1 MKQFVINYAIKRA
14 NMSKEEIKEIQVTE
28 IFQDKY
34 VVPIYQR
41 KYSWTDKEIEQLL
54 EDIINREENDK
65 YFLGT
70 LTVDKK
76 EDGSYEVIDGQQR
89 LTTLCL
95 IMIYLNKHIDG
106 LDKNI
111 DNMPSFEARQIYDN
125 AINSLKNIKEN
136 EEITGYEDNVKEI
149 YDGYRCIEN
158 YFKNNDSNSDKF
170 LKKLDNTFLVRVQ
183 VPKNTD
189 LNHYFEIMNTRG
201 EQLEL
206 HHIAKAKFLDV
217 IKDIEDKK
225 TASIIWDAC
234 SQMNTHIQMNF
245 IKNIRE
251 KLFTEYLSCSNGNFP
266 TKDSIEDVWN
276 KLQGIFKEAADNE
289 DRKKLENIIQEI
301 KDGNSDKQTDE
312 NKDKNTNN
320 EKPERFESVIKFP
333 YFLLYVNAV
342 INKEEKGK
350 DEKDKYEF
358 DDKNLLNIL
367 KNNWEDEN
375 KETNAKYFIYAMLY
389 CRILFDKYI
398 IKKQNDDN
406 NQINDKFILEYV
418 KNDKGEMGNTYG
430 KTDNNNNYEDDEDSK
445 ETYNDKDY
453 TRQQLIALQSLLRI
467 TYTSP
472 RNMKWITILLKHL
485 FDGKDAGLASVTSVL
500 ENYCI
505 GRIKE
510 HYDIKESAKIEDFD
524 KKRYNDIERIVFTY
538 LDYILYRD
546 GYKEIIKP
554 KFNNWKVQ
562 FRNSVEHFFPQ
573 NPENKERWED
583 EYLDCFGNLALV
595 TVSGN
600 SKFSNLSPK
609 AKIAQ
614 YKGKDMIEQNP
625 KLKIMASY
633 TENDGEWTPEKAKE
647 HQKEMFE
654 TLAKEIN
661 GKNK

>member
-76 EDGSYEVIDGQQR
+76 EDGRYEVIDGQQR

-95 IMIYLNKHIDG
+95 IMIYLNKHIDD

-125 AINSLKNIKEN
+125 ALNILKKMKKN
-136 EEITGYEDNVKEI
+136 EEVTEYEDNVKEI

-158 YFKNNDSNSDKF
+158 YFKNNNDNLNDNFS
-170 LKKLDNTFLVRVQ
+170 KKLDNTFLVRVQ
-183 VPKNTD
+183 VPKDTD

-206 HHIAKAKFLDV
+206 HHIAKAKFLNA
-217 IKDIEDKK
+217 IKDNNDKK

-234 SQMNTHIQMNF
+234 SQMNRYVQMTF
-245 IKNIRE
+245 KSEIRK
-251 KLFTEYLSCSNGNFP
+251 KLFKENLSDFRADVSNWD
-266 TKDSIEDVWN
+266 TLKSIFN
-276 KLQGIFKEAADNE
+276 NTTDNE

-301 KDGNSDKQTDE
+301 KDGKFDKNVDE
-312 NKDKNTNN
+312 NDNNKDEN
-320 EKPERFESVIKFP
+320 PERFESIITFP
-333 YFLLYVNAV
+333 YFLLHVNALLQDSS
-342 INKEEKGK
+342 NE
-350 DEKDKYEF
+350 DNLY
-358 DDKNLLNIL
+358 DDKKLLENLE
-367 KNNWEDEN
+367 KYCEN
-375 KETNAKYFIYAMLY
+375 EESAKKFISDMFKS
-389 CRILFDKYI
+389 RFLFDKYI
-398 IKKQNDDN
+398 VKRDYQDNDN
-406 NQINDKFILEYV
+406 NLELSLLTYTH
-418 KNDKGEMGNTYG
+418 NNGNTYLVNTYG
-430 KTDNNNNYEDDEDSK
+430 GESSK
-445 ETYNDKDY
+445 SIQEPLKS
-453 TRQQLIALQSLLRI
+453 LQSLLRI

-538 LDYILYRD
+538 LDYVLYRD

-573 NPENKERWED
+573 NPENNDGWRSDED
-583 EYLDCFGNLALV
+583 LHCFGNLALV

-600 SKFSNLSPK
+600 SKFSNLYPE
-609 AKIAQ
+609 AKVEQ
-614 YKGKDMIEQNP
+614 YKNKDMIEQNP

-633 TENDGEWTPEKAKE
+633 TENNGEWTPEKAKE

-654 TLAKEIN
+654 ILVKEIN
-661 GKNK
+661 SKK

>member
-1 MKQFVINYAIKRA
+1 
-14 NMSKEEIKEIQVTE
+14 MSKEEIKEIQVTE

-206 HHIAKAKFLDV
+206 HHIAKAKFLNA
-217 IKDIEDKK
+217 IKDNNDKK

-234 SQMNTHIQMNF
+234 SQMNRYVQMTF
-245 IKNIRE
+245 KSEIRK
-251 KLFTEYLSCSNGNFP
+251 KLFKENLSDFRADVSNWD
-266 TKDSIEDVWN
+266 TLKSIFN
-276 KLQGIFKEAADNE
+276 NTTDNE

-301 KDGNSDKQTDE
+301 KDGKFDKNVDE
-312 NKDKNTNN
+312 NDNNKDEN
-320 EKPERFESVIKFP
+320 PERFESIITFP
-333 YFLLYVNAV
+333 YFLLHVNALLQDSS
-342 INKEEKGK
+342 NE
-350 DEKDKYEF
+350 DNLY
-358 DDKNLLNIL
+358 DDKKLLENLE
-367 KNNWEDEN
+367 KYCEN
-375 KETNAKYFIYAMLY
+375 EESAKKFISDMFKS
-389 CRILFDKYI
+389 RFLFDKYI
-398 IKKQNDDN
+398 VKRDYQDNDN
-406 NQINDKFILEYV
+406 NLELSLLTYTY
-418 KNDKGEMGNTYG
+418 NNGNTYLVNTYG
-430 KTDNNNNYEDDEDSK
+430 GESSK
-445 ETYNDKDY
+445 SIQEPLKS
-453 TRQQLIALQSLLRI
+453 LQSLLRI

-538 LDYILYRD
+538 LDYVLYRD

-573 NPENKERWED
+573 NPENNDGWSDED
-583 EYLDCFGNLALV
+583 LHCFGNLALV

-633 TENDGEWTPEKAKE
+633 TENDGEWTPEKAKK

-654 TLAKEIN
+654 ILANEIN
-661 GKNK
+661 SKK

>member
-1 MKQFVINYAIKRA
+1 
-14 NMSKEEIKEIQVTE
+14 MSEEIKEIQITE

-34 VVPIYQR
+34 IVPIYQR

-54 EDIINREENDK
+54 EDIINKEEKDK

-76 EDGSYEVIDGQQR
+76 EDGRYEVIDGQQR

-95 IMIYLNKHIDG
+95 IMIYLKKD
-106 LDKNI
+106 I

-125 AINSLKNIKEN
+125 ALNILKNMKKN

-149 YDGYRCIEN
+149 YEGYRCIEN

-206 HHIAKAKFLDV
+206 HHIAKAKFLDA
-217 IKDIEDKK
+217 IKDNNDKK

-289 DRKKLENIIQEI
+289 DRKKLEEII
-301 KDGNSDKQTDE
+301 DGNFDKKAYESDN
-312 NKDKNTNN
+312 NKD

-342 INKEEKGK
+342 INK

-430 KTDNNNNYEDDEDSK
+430 KTDNDNNYEDDEDSK

-500 ENYCI
+500 ENYCVEK
-505 GRIKE
+505 IKE
-510 HYDIKESAKIEDFD
+510 HYNINEIAKIEDFNE
-524 KKRYNDIERIVFTY
+524 KRYNDIERIVFTY
-538 LDYILYRD
+538 LDYLLYRD
-546 GYKEIIKP
+546 GYIEP

-562 FRNSVEHFFPQ
+562 FRNSIEHFFPQ
-573 NPENKERWED
+573 NPENNDGWSDED
-583 EYLDCFGNLALV
+583 LHCFGNLALV

-600 SKFSNLSPK
+600 SKFSNLYPEEK
-609 AKIAQ
+609 VEQ
-614 YKGKDMIEQNP
+614 YKNKDMIEQNP

-654 TLAKEIN
+654 ILVKEIN
-661 GKNK
+661 SKK

>member
-1 MKQFVINYAIKRA
+1 MKGRK
-14 NMSKEEIKEIQVTE
+14 MSEEIKEIQITE

-34 VVPIYQR
+34 IVPIYQR

-54 EDIINREENDK
+54 EDIINKEEKDK

-76 EDGSYEVIDGQQR
+76 EDGRYEVIDGQQR

-95 IMIYLNKHIDG
+95 IMIYLKKD
-106 LDKNI
+106 I

-125 AINSLKNIKEN
+125 ALNILKNMKKN

-149 YDGYRCIEN
+149 YEGYRCIEN

-206 HHIAKAKFLDV
+206 HHIAKAKFLDA
-217 IKDIEDKK
+217 IKDNNDKK

-289 DRKKLENIIQEI
+289 DRKKLEEII
-301 KDGNSDKQTDE
+301 DGNFDKKAYESDN
-312 NKDKNTNN
+312 NKD

-342 INKEEKGK
+342 INK

-430 KTDNNNNYEDDEDSK
+430 KTDNDNNYEDDEDSK

-500 ENYCI
+500 ENYCVEK
-505 GRIKE
+505 IKE
-510 HYDIKESAKIEDFD
+510 HYNINEIAKIEDFNE
-524 KKRYNDIERIVFTY
+524 KRYNDIERIVFTY
-538 LDYILYRD
+538 LDYLLYRD
-546 GYKEIIKP
+546 GYIEP

-562 FRNSVEHFFPQ
+562 FRNSIEHFFPQ
-573 NPENKERWED
+573 NPENNDGWSDED
-583 EYLDCFGNLALV
+583 LHCFGNLALV

-600 SKFSNLSPK
+600 SKFSNLYPE
-609 AKIAQ
+609 AKVEQ
-614 YKGKDMIEQNP
+614 YKNKDMIEQNP

-654 TLAKEIN
+654 ILVKEIN
-661 GKNK
+661 SKK

>member
-1 MKQFVINYAIKRA
+1 
-14 NMSKEEIKEIQVTE
+14 MSKEEIKEIQVTE
-28 IFQDKY
+28 IFNDIY
-34 VVPIYQR
+34 IVPIYQR

-76 EDGSYEVIDGQQR
+76 EDGRYEVIDGQQR

-125 AINSLKNIKEN
+125 ALNILKKMKKN
-136 EEITGYEDNVKEI
+136 EEVTEYEDNVKEI

-158 YFKNNDSNSDKF
+158 YFKNNNDNLNDNFS
-170 LKKLDNTFLVRVQ
+170 KKLDNTFLVRVQ
-183 VPKNTD
+183 VPKDTD

-206 HHIAKAKFLDV
+206 HHIAKAKFLNA
-217 IKDIEDKK
+217 IKDNNDKK

-234 SQMNTHIQMNF
+234 SQMNRYVQMTF
-245 IKNIRE
+245 KSEIRK
-251 KLFTEYLSCSNGNFP
+251 KLFKENLSDFRADVSNWD
-266 TKDSIEDVWN
+266 TLKSIFN
-276 KLQGIFKEAADNE
+276 NTTDNE

-301 KDGNSDKQTDE
+301 KDGKFDKNVDE
-312 NKDKNTNN
+312 NDNNKDEN
-320 EKPERFESVIKFP
+320 PERFESIITFP
-333 YFLLYVNAV
+333 YFLLHVNALLQDSS
-342 INKEEKGK
+342 NE
-350 DEKDKYEF
+350 DNLY
-358 DDKNLLNIL
+358 DDKKLLENLE
-367 KNNWEDEN
+367 KYCEN
-375 KETNAKYFIYAMLY
+375 EESAKKFISDMFKS
-389 CRILFDKYI
+389 RFLFDKYI
-398 IKKQNDDN
+398 VKRDYQDNDN
-406 NQINDKFILEYV
+406 NLELSLLTYTH
-418 KNDKGEMGNTYG
+418 NNGNTYLVNTYG
-430 KTDNNNNYEDDEDSK
+430 GESSK
-445 ETYNDKDY
+445 SIQEPLKS
-453 TRQQLIALQSLLRI
+453 LQSLLRI

-538 LDYILYRD
+538 LDYVLYRD
-546 GYKEIIKP
+546 GYKEIIEP

-573 NPENKERWED
+573 NPENNDGWRSDED
-583 EYLDCFGNLALV
+583 LHCFGNLALV

-600 SKFSNLSPK
+600 SKFSNLYPE
-609 AKIAQ
+609 AKVEQ
-614 YKGKDMIEQNP
+614 YKNKDMIEQNP

-633 TENDGEWTPEKAKE
+633 TENNGEWTPEKAKE

-654 TLAKEIN
+654 ILVKEIN
-661 GKNK
+661 SKK

>member
-1 MKQFVINYAIKRA
+1 MN
-14 NMSKEEIKEIQVTE
+14 KEEIKEIKITE

-34 VVPIYQR
+34 TVPIYQR

-54 EDIINREENDK
+54 EDIINKEEKDK

-95 IMIYLNKHIDG
+95 IMIYLKKDIN
-106 LDKNI
+106 
-111 DNMPSFEARQIYDN
+111 NMLSFEARQIYDN
-125 AINSLKNIKEN
+125 ALNILKNMKKN

-149 YDGYRCIEN
+149 YEGYRCIEN

-183 VPKNTD
+183 VPEDTD

-206 HHIAKAKFLDV
+206 HHIAKAKFLDA
-217 IKDIEDKK
+217 IKDNNDKK
-225 TASIIWDAC
+225 IASIIWDAC

-251 KLFTEYLSCSNGNFP
+251 KLFTEYLSGSNGNFP

-276 KLQGIFKEAADNE
+276 KLQGIFKETVDNE
-289 DRKKLENIIQEI
+289 YIKKLEDIIQEI
-301 KDGNSDKQTDE
+301 KNDSYEKQTDE
-312 NKDKNTNN
+312 NKDKNTND

-342 INKEEKGK
+342 INKDENSK

-358 DDKNLLNIL
+358 DDKNLLNLL
-367 KNNWEDEN
+367 KKNWEDEN
-375 KETNAKYFIYAMLY
+375 KKPNATNAKYFIYVMLY

-406 NQINDKFILEYV
+406 NQINDKFILKYV
-418 KNDKGEMGNTYG
+418 KNDEGEMRNTYG
-430 KTDNNNNYEDDEDSK
+430 KTDNNYDYEDDEDSEEK
-445 ETYNDKDY
+445 HNNKVY

-472 RNMKWITILLKHL
+472 RNMKWITELLKHL

-538 LDYILYRD
+538 LDYLLYRD
-546 GYKEIIKP
+546 GYKIIEP

-562 FRNSVEHFFPQ
+562 FRNSIEHFFPQ
-573 NPENKERWED
+573 NPENNDGWSNED
-583 EYLDCFGNLALV
+583 LHCFGNLALV

-600 SKFSNLSPK
+600 SKFSNLYPE
-609 AKIAQ
+609 AKLKQ
-614 YKGKDMIEQNP
+614 YKNKDMIEQNP
-625 KLKIMASY
+625 KLKIMSQTAEKNGW
-633 TENDGEWTPEKAKE
+633 TEEKAKE
-647 HQKEMFE
+647 HQKEMFAI
-654 TLAKEIN
+654 LAKEIN
-661 GKNK
+661 SKNSNV

>member
-1 MKQFVINYAIKRA
+1 
-14 NMSKEEIKEIQVTE
+14 MSEEIKEIQITE

-34 VVPIYQR
+34 IVPIYQR

-54 EDIINREENDK
+54 EDIINKEEKDK

-76 EDGSYEVIDGQQR
+76 EDGRYEVIDGQQR

-95 IMIYLNKHIDG
+95 IMIYLKKD
-106 LDKNI
+106 I

-125 AINSLKNIKEN
+125 ALNILKNMKKN

-149 YDGYRCIEN
+149 YEGYRCIEN

-206 HHIAKAKFLDV
+206 HHIAKAKFLDA
-217 IKDIEDKK
+217 IKDNNDKK

-289 DRKKLENIIQEI
+289 DRKKLEEII
-301 KDGNSDKQTDE
+301 DGNFDKKAYESDN
-312 NKDKNTNN
+312 NKD

-342 INKEEKGK
+342 INK

-430 KTDNNNNYEDDEDSK
+430 KTDNDNNYEDDEDSK

-500 ENYCI
+500 ENYCVEK
-505 GRIKE
+505 IKE
-510 HYDIKESAKIEDFD
+510 HYNINEIAKIEDFNE
-524 KKRYNDIERIVFTY
+524 KRYNDIERIVFTY
-538 LDYILYRD
+538 LDYLLYRD
-546 GYKEIIKP
+546 GYIEP

-562 FRNSVEHFFPQ
+562 FRNSIEHFFPQ
-573 NPENKERWED
+573 NPENNDGWSDED
-583 EYLDCFGNLALV
+583 LHCFGNLALV

-600 SKFSNLSPK
+600 SKFSNLYPE
-609 AKIAQ
+609 AKVEQ
-614 YKGKDMIEQNP
+614 YKNKDMIEQNP

-654 TLAKEIN
+654 ILVKEIN
-661 GKNK
+661 SKK

>member
-1 MKQFVINYAIKRA
+1 
-14 NMSKEEIKEIQVTE
+14 MSEEIKEIQITE

-34 VVPIYQR
+34 IVPIYQR

-54 EDIINREENDK
+54 EDIINKEEKDK

-76 EDGSYEVIDGQQR
+76 EDGRYEVIDGQQR

-95 IMIYLNKHIDG
+95 IMIYLKKD
-106 LDKNI
+106 I

-125 AINSLKNIKEN
+125 ALNILKNMKKN

-149 YDGYRCIEN
+149 YEGYRCIEN

-206 HHIAKAKFLDV
+206 HHIAKAKFLDA
-217 IKDIEDKK
+217 IKDNNDKK

-289 DRKKLENIIQEI
+289 DRKKLEEII
-301 KDGNSDKQTDE
+301 DGNFDKKAYESDN
-312 NKDKNTNN
+312 NKD

-342 INKEEKGK
+342 INK

-430 KTDNNNNYEDDEDSK
+430 KTDNDNNYEDDEDSK
-445 ETYNDKDY
+445 ETFLSCKIKKKKYLFLKNK
-453 TRQQLIALQSLLRI
+453 
-467 TYTSP
+467 
-472 RNMKWITILLKHL
+472 TIL
-485 FDGKDAGLASVTSVL
+485 F
-500 ENYCI
+500 
-505 GRIKE
+505 
-510 HYDIKESAKIEDFD
+510 
-524 KKRYNDIERIVFTY
+524 
-538 LDYILYRD
+538 
-546 GYKEIIKP
+546 
-554 KFNNWKVQ
+554 
-562 FRNSVEHFFPQ
+562 
-573 NPENKERWED
+573 
-583 EYLDCFGNLALV
+583 
-595 TVSGN
+595 
-600 SKFSNLSPK
+600 
-609 AKIAQ
+609 
-614 YKGKDMIEQNP
+614 
-625 KLKIMASY
+625 
-633 TENDGEWTPEKAKE
+633 
-647 HQKEMFE
+647 
-654 TLAKEIN
+654 
-661 GKNK
+661 

>member
-206 HHIAKAKFLDV
+206 HHIAKAKFLNA
-217 IKDIEDKK
+217 IKDNNDKK

-234 SQMNTHIQMNF
+234 SQMNRYVQMTF
-245 IKNIRE
+245 KSEIRK
-251 KLFTEYLSCSNGNFP
+251 KLFKENLSDFRADVSNWD
-266 TKDSIEDVWN
+266 TLKSIFN
-276 KLQGIFKEAADNE
+276 NTTDNE

-301 KDGNSDKQTDE
+301 KDGKFDKNVDE
-312 NKDKNTNN
+312 NDNNKDEN
-320 EKPERFESVIKFP
+320 PERFESIITFP
-333 YFLLYVNAV
+333 YFLLHVNALLQDSS
-342 INKEEKGK
+342 NE
-350 DEKDKYEF
+350 DNLY
-358 DDKNLLNIL
+358 DDKKLLENLE
-367 KNNWEDEN
+367 KYCEN
-375 KETNAKYFIYAMLY
+375 EESAKKFISDMFKS
-389 CRILFDKYI
+389 RFLFDKYI
-398 IKKQNDDN
+398 VKRDYQDNDN
-406 NQINDKFILEYV
+406 NLELSLLTYTY
-418 KNDKGEMGNTYG
+418 NNGNTYLVNTYG
-430 KTDNNNNYEDDEDSK
+430 GESSK
-445 ETYNDKDY
+445 SIQEPLKS
-453 TRQQLIALQSLLRI
+453 LQSLLRI

-538 LDYILYRD
+538 LDYVLYRD

-573 NPENKERWED
+573 NPENNDGWSDED
-583 EYLDCFGNLALV
+583 LHCFGNLALV

-633 TENDGEWTPEKAKE
+633 TENDGEWTPEKAKK

-654 TLAKEIN
+654 ILANEIN
-661 GKNK
+661 SKK

>member
-1 MKQFVINYAIKRA
+1 MN
-14 NMSKEEIKEIQVTE
+14 KEEIKEIQVTE

-54 EDIINREENDK
+54 EDIINKEEKDK

-76 EDGSYEVIDGQQR
+76 EDGRYEVIDGQQR

-95 IMIYLNKHIDG
+95 IMIYLNKHIDD

-149 YDGYRCIEN
+149 YNGYRCIEN
-158 YFKNNDSNSDKF
+158 YFKNNENNKNDF
-170 LKKLDNTFLVRVQ
+170 LKNIENTFIVRVQ

-206 HHIAKAKFLDV
+206 HHIAKAKFLDA
-217 IKDIEDKK
+217 IKDNNDKK

-234 SQMNTHIQMNF
+234 SQMNRYVQMTF
-245 IKNIRE
+245 KSEIRKE
-251 KLFTEYLSCSNGNFP
+251 LFKADLSDF
-266 TKDSIEDVWN
+266 KEDVSNWDTL
-276 KLQGIFKEAADNE
+276 KSIFNNTADNE

-320 EKPERFESVIKFP
+320 EKPERFESIITFP
-333 YFLLYVNAV
+333 YFLLHVNALLQDSS
-342 INKEEKGK
+342 NE
-350 DEKDKYEF
+350 DNLY
-358 DDKNLLNIL
+358 DDKKLLENLKKHYENEESAKKFISDML
-367 KNNWEDEN
+367 K
-375 KETNAKYFIYAMLY
+375 
-389 CRILFDKYI
+389 CRFLFDKYI
-398 IKKQNDDN
+398 VKRDYQDDDN
-406 NQINDKFILEYV
+406 NLELSLLTYTHNNDNTYLV
-418 KNDKGEMGNTYG
+418 NTYG
-430 KTDNNNNYEDDEDSK
+430 GESGKSIQDPVK
-445 ETYNDKDY
+445 
-453 TRQQLIALQSLLRI
+453 ALQSLLRI

-485 FDGKDAGLASVTSVL
+485 FDGKDAGLARVTGVL

-510 HYDIKESAKIEDFD
+510 HYDIKENAKIEDLD

-538 LDYILYRD
+538 LDYLLYRD
-546 GYKEIIKP
+546 GYKEKIIEP

-562 FRNSVEHFFPQ
+562 FRNSIEHFFPQ
-573 NPENKERWED
+573 NPENNDGWSD
-583 EYLDCFGNLALV
+583 DDLHCFGNLALV

-600 SKFSNLSPK
+600 SKFSNLAPK

-633 TENDGEWTPEKAKE
+633 TENNGEWTPEKAKE

-654 TLAKEIN
+654 ILAKEIN
-661 GKNK
+661 SKK

>member
-1 MKQFVINYAIKRA
+1 
-14 NMSKEEIKEIQVTE
+14 MSKEEIKEIQVTE

-76 EDGSYEVIDGQQR
+76 EDGRYEVIDGQQR

-95 IMIYLNKHIDG
+95 IMIYLNKHIDD

-125 AINSLKNIKEN
+125 ALNILKKMKKN
-136 EEITGYEDNVKEI
+136 EEVTEYEDNVKEI

-158 YFKNNDSNSDKF
+158 YFKNNNDNLNDNFS
-170 LKKLDNTFLVRVQ
+170 KKLDNTFLVRVQ
-183 VPKNTD
+183 VPKDTD

-206 HHIAKAKFLDV
+206 HHIAKAKFLNA
-217 IKDIEDKK
+217 IKDNNDKK

-234 SQMNTHIQMNF
+234 SQMNRYVQMTF
-245 IKNIRE
+245 KSEIRK
-251 KLFTEYLSCSNGNFP
+251 KLFKENLSDFRADVSNWD
-266 TKDSIEDVWN
+266 TLKSIFN
-276 KLQGIFKEAADNE
+276 NTTDNE

-301 KDGNSDKQTDE
+301 KDGKFDKNVDE
-312 NKDKNTNN
+312 NDNNKDEN
-320 EKPERFESVIKFP
+320 PERFESIITFP
-333 YFLLYVNAV
+333 YFLLHVNALLQDSS
-342 INKEEKGK
+342 NE
-350 DEKDKYEF
+350 DNLY
-358 DDKNLLNIL
+358 DDKKLLENLE
-367 KNNWEDEN
+367 KYCEN
-375 KETNAKYFIYAMLY
+375 EESAKKFISDMFKS
-389 CRILFDKYI
+389 RFLFDKYI
-398 IKKQNDDN
+398 VKRDYQDNDN
-406 NQINDKFILEYV
+406 NLELSLLTYTH
-418 KNDKGEMGNTYG
+418 NNGNTYLVNTYG
-430 KTDNNNNYEDDEDSK
+430 GESSK
-445 ETYNDKDY
+445 SIQEPLKS
-453 TRQQLIALQSLLRI
+453 LQSLLRI

-538 LDYILYRD
+538 LDYVLYRD

-573 NPENKERWED
+573 NPENNDGWRSDED
-583 EYLDCFGNLALV
+583 LHCFGNLALV

-600 SKFSNLSPK
+600 SKFSNLYPE
-609 AKIAQ
+609 AKVEQ
-614 YKGKDMIEQNP
+614 YKNKDMIEQNP

-633 TENDGEWTPEKAKE
+633 TENNGEWTPEKAKE

-654 TLAKEIN
+654 ILVKEIN
-661 GKNK
+661 SKK

>member
-1 MKQFVINYAIKRA
+1 
-14 NMSKEEIKEIQVTE
+14 MSEEIKEIQITE

-34 VVPIYQR
+34 IVPIYQR

-54 EDIINREENDK
+54 EDIINKEEKDK

-76 EDGSYEVIDGQQR
+76 EDGRYEVIDGQQR

-95 IMIYLNKHIDG
+95 IMIYLKKD
-106 LDKNI
+106 I

-125 AINSLKNIKEN
+125 ALNILKNMKKN

-149 YDGYRCIEN
+149 YEGYRCIEN

-206 HHIAKAKFLDV
+206 HHIAKAKFLDA
-217 IKDIEDKK
+217 IKDNNDKK

-289 DRKKLENIIQEI
+289 DRKKLEEII
-301 KDGNSDKQTDE
+301 DGNFDKKAYESDN
-312 NKDKNTNN
+312 NKD

-342 INKEEKGK
+342 INK

-430 KTDNNNNYEDDEDSK
+430 KTDNDNNYEDDEDSK

-472 RNMKWITILLKHL
+472 RNMKLINILLKHL

-500 ENYCI
+500 ENYCVEK
-505 GRIKE
+505 IKE
-510 HYDIKESAKIEDFD
+510 HYNINEIAKIEDFNE
-524 KKRYNDIERIVFTY
+524 KRYNDIERIVFTY
-538 LDYILYRD
+538 LDYLLYRD
-546 GYKEIIKP
+546 GYIEP

-562 FRNSVEHFFPQ
+562 FRNSIEHFFPQ
-573 NPENKERWED
+573 NPENNDGWSDED
-583 EYLDCFGNLALV
+583 LHCFGNLALV

-600 SKFSNLSPK
+600 SKFSNLYPE
-609 AKIAQ
+609 AKVEQ
-614 YKGKDMIEQNP
+614 YKNKDMIEQNP

-654 TLAKEIN
+654 ILVKEIN
-661 GKNK
+661 SKK

>member
-76 EDGSYEVIDGQQR
+76 EDGRYEVIDGQQR

-95 IMIYLNKHIDG
+95 IMIYLKKDIN
-106 LDKNI
+106 
-111 DNMPSFEARQIYDN
+111 NMLSFEARQIYDN
-125 AINSLKNIKEN
+125 ALNILKKIKEN

-183 VPKNTD
+183 VPKDTD

-206 HHIAKAKFLDV
+206 HHIAKAKFLDA
-217 IKDIEDKK
+217 IKDNNDKK

-276 KLQGIFKEAADNE
+276 KLQCIFKEAVDNE
-289 DRKKLENIIQEI
+289 DRKKLEEII
-301 KDGNSDKQTDE
+301 DGNFDKKAYESDN
-312 NKDKNTNN
+312 NKD

-342 INKEEKGK
+342 INKEEKG
-350 DEKDKYEF
+350 KYEF

-453 TRQQLIALQSLLRI
+453 TRQQLIALQSILRI

-485 FDGKDAGLASVTSVL
+485 FEGKDAGLASVTSVL

-538 LDYILYRD
+538 LDYVLYRD

-554 KFNNWKVQ
+554 KLNNWKVQ

-600 SKFSNLSPK
+600 SKFSNLNPE
-609 AKIAQ
+609 AKVKQ
-614 YKGKDMIEQNP
+614 YKDKDMIEQNP
-625 KLKIMASY
+625 KLKIMALY
-633 TENDGEWTPEKAKE
+633 TEKDGEWTPEKAKE

-654 TLAKEIN
+654 ILVKEIN
-661 GKNK
+661 SKK

>member
-1 MKQFVINYAIKRA
+1 
-14 NMSKEEIKEIQVTE
+14 MSKEEIKEIQVTE

-76 EDGSYEVIDGQQR
+76 EDGRYEVIDGQQR

-95 IMIYLNKHIDG
+95 IMIYLKKDIN
-106 LDKNI
+106 
-111 DNMPSFEARQIYDN
+111 NMLSFEARQIYDN
-125 AINSLKNIKEN
+125 ALNILKKIKEN

-183 VPKNTD
+183 VPKDTD

-206 HHIAKAKFLDV
+206 HHIAKAKFLDA
-217 IKDIEDKK
+217 IKDNNDKK

-276 KLQGIFKEAADNE
+276 KLQCIFKEAVDNE
-289 DRKKLENIIQEI
+289 DRKKLEEII
-301 KDGNSDKQTDE
+301 DGNFDKKAYESDN
-312 NKDKNTNN
+312 NKD

-342 INKEEKGK
+342 INKEEKG
-350 DEKDKYEF
+350 KYEF

-453 TRQQLIALQSLLRI
+453 TRQQLIALQSILRI

-485 FDGKDAGLASVTSVL
+485 FEGKDAGLASVTSVL

-538 LDYILYRD
+538 LDYVLYRD

-554 KFNNWKVQ
+554 KLNNWKVQ

-600 SKFSNLSPK
+600 SKFSNLNPE
-609 AKIAQ
+609 AKVKQ
-614 YKGKDMIEQNP
+614 YKDKDMIEQNP
-625 KLKIMASY
+625 KLKIMALY
-633 TENDGEWTPEKAKE
+633 TEKDGEWTPEKAKE

-654 TLAKEIN
+654 ILVKEIN
-661 GKNK
+661 SKK

>member
-14 NMSKEEIKEIQVTE
+14 NMSKEEIKEIQITE

-76 EDGSYEVIDGQQR
+76 EDGRYEVIDGQQR

-95 IMIYLNKHIDG
+95 IMIYLNKHIDD

-111 DNMPSFEARQIYDN
+111 DNMLSFEARQIYDN
-125 AINSLKNIKEN
+125 ALNILKNIKEN

-158 YFKNNDSNSDKF
+158 YFKNNNDNLNDNFS
-170 LKKLDNTFLVRVQ
+170 KKLDNTFLVRVQ
-183 VPKNTD
+183 VPKDTD

-234 SQMNTHIQMNF
+234 SQMNRYVQMSF
-245 IKNIRE
+245 KSEIRK
-251 KLFTEYLSCSNGNFP
+251 KLFKENLSDFRADVSNWD
-266 TKDSIEDVWN
+266 TLKSIFNNTAE
-276 KLQGIFKEAADNE
+276 NE

-301 KDGNSDKQTDE
+301 KDGKFDKNVDE
-312 NKDKNTNN
+312 NDNNKDEN
-320 EKPERFESVIKFP
+320 PEQFESIITFP
-333 YFLLYVNAV
+333 YFLLHVNALLQDSS
-342 INKEEKGK
+342 NE
-350 DEKDKYEF
+350 DNLY
-358 DDKNLLNIL
+358 DDKKLLENL
-367 KNNWEDEN
+367 KKHYEN
-375 KETNAKYFIYAMLY
+375 KESAENFIYNMLK
-389 CRILFDKYI
+389 CRFLFDKYI
-398 IKKQNDDN
+398 VKRDYQDDDN
-406 NQINDKFILEYV
+406 NLELSLLTYTHNNDNTYLV
-418 KNDKGEMGNTYG
+418 NTYG
-430 KTDNNNNYEDDEDSK
+430 GESSK
-445 ETYNDKDY
+445 SIQEPLKS
-453 TRQQLIALQSLLRI
+453 LQSLLRI

-510 HYDIKESAKIEDFD
+510 HYDIKENAKIEDFD

-600 SKFSNLSPK
+600 SKFSNLNPE
-609 AKIAQ
+609 AKVKQ
-614 YKGKDMIEQNP
+614 YKDKDMIEQNP

>member
-1 MKQFVINYAIKRA
+1 
-14 NMSKEEIKEIQVTE
+14 MSKEEIKEIQVTE
-28 IFQDKY
+28 IFNDKY
-34 VVPIYQR
+34 IVPIYQR

-95 IMIYLNKHIDG
+95 IMIYLNKHIDD

-125 AINSLKNIKEN
+125 ALNILKNIKEN

-206 HHIAKAKFLDV
+206 HHIAKAKFLDA
-217 IKDIEDKK
+217 IKDNNDKK

-234 SQMNTHIQMNF
+234 SQMNRYVQMTF
-245 IKNIRE
+245 KSEIRKE
-251 KLFTEYLSCSNGNFP
+251 LFKADLSDF
-266 TKDSIEDVWN
+266 KEDVSNWDTL
-276 KLQGIFKEAADNE
+276 KSIFNNTADNE

-301 KDGNSDKQTDE
+301 KDGNFDKQTDE

-320 EKPERFESVIKFP
+320 EKPERFESIITFP
-333 YFLLYVNAV
+333 YFLLHVNALLQDSS
-342 INKEEKGK
+342 NE
-350 DEKDKYEF
+350 DNLY
-358 DDKNLLNIL
+358 DDKKLLENL
-367 KNNWEDEN
+367 KKHYEN
-375 KETNAKYFIYAMLY
+375 KESAENFIYNMLK
-389 CRILFDKYI
+389 CRFLFDKYI
-398 IKKQNDDN
+398 VKRDYQDDDN
-406 NQINDKFILEYV
+406 NLELSLLTYTH
-418 KNDKGEMGNTYG
+418 NNGNTYLVNTYG
-430 KTDNNNNYEDDEDSK
+430 GESSK
-445 ETYNDKDY
+445 SIQEHLKS
-453 TRQQLIALQSLLRI
+453 LQSLLRI

-500 ENYCI
+500 ENYCVEK
-505 GRIKE
+505 IKE
-510 HYDIKESAKIEDFD
+510 HYNISGTAKIEDFSE
-524 KKRYNDIERIVFTY
+524 KKYNDIERIVFTY
-538 LDYILYRD
+538 LDYVLYRD

-573 NPENKERWED
+573 NPENNDGWSDED
-583 EYLDCFGNLALV
+583 LHCFGNLALV

-600 SKFSNLSPK
+600 SRFSNLYPE
-609 AKIAQ
+609 AKLKQ
-614 YKGKDMIEQNP
+614 YKDKDMIEQNP

-654 TLAKEIN
+654 ILAKEIN
-661 GKNK
+661 GKK

>member
-1 MKQFVINYAIKRA
+1 
-14 NMSKEEIKEIQVTE
+14 MSKEEIKEIQVTE

-76 EDGSYEVIDGQQR
+76 EDGRYEVIDGQQR

-95 IMIYLNKHIDG
+95 IMIYLNKHIDD

-125 AINSLKNIKEN
+125 ALNILKKMKKN
-136 EEITGYEDNVKEI
+136 EEVTEYEDNVKEI

-158 YFKNNDSNSDKF
+158 YFKNNNDNLNDNFS
-170 LKKLDNTFLVRVQ
+170 KKLDNTFLVRVQ
-183 VPKNTD
+183 VPKDTD

-206 HHIAKAKFLDV
+206 HHIAKAKFLNA
-217 IKDIEDKK
+217 IKDNNDKK

-234 SQMNTHIQMNF
+234 SQMNRYVQMTF
-245 IKNIRE
+245 KSEIRK
-251 KLFTEYLSCSNGNFP
+251 KLFKENLSDFRADVSNWD
-266 TKDSIEDVWN
+266 TLKSIFN
-276 KLQGIFKEAADNE
+276 NTTDNE

-301 KDGNSDKQTDE
+301 KDGKFDKNVDE
-312 NKDKNTNN
+312 NDNNKDEN
-320 EKPERFESVIKFP
+320 PERFESIITFP
-333 YFLLYVNAV
+333 YFLLHVNALLQDSS
-342 INKEEKGK
+342 NE
-350 DEKDKYEF
+350 DNLY
-358 DDKNLLNIL
+358 DDKKLLENLE
-367 KNNWEDEN
+367 KYCEN
-375 KETNAKYFIYAMLY
+375 EESAKKFISDMFKS
-389 CRILFDKYI
+389 RFLFDKYI
-398 IKKQNDDN
+398 VKRDYQDNDN
-406 NQINDKFILEYV
+406 NLELSLLTYTH
-418 KNDKGEMGNTYG
+418 NNGNTYLVNTYG
-430 KTDNNNNYEDDEDSK
+430 GESSK
-445 ETYNDKDY
+445 SIQEPLKS
-453 TRQQLIALQSLLRI
+453 LQSLLRI

-538 LDYILYRD
+538 LDYVLYRD

-573 NPENKERWED
+573 NPENNDGWSDED
-583 EYLDCFGNLALV
+583 LHCFGNLALV

-654 TLAKEIN
+654 ILAKEIN

>member
-28 IFQDKY
+28 IFNDIY
-34 VVPIYQR
+34 IVPIYQR

-76 EDGSYEVIDGQQR
+76 EDGRYEVIDGQQR

-125 AINSLKNIKEN
+125 ALNILKKMKKN
-136 EEITGYEDNVKEI
+136 EEVTEYEDNVKEI

-158 YFKNNDSNSDKF
+158 YFKNNNDNLNDNFS
-170 LKKLDNTFLVRVQ
+170 KKLDNTFLVRVQ
-183 VPKNTD
+183 VPKDTD

-206 HHIAKAKFLDV
+206 HHIAKAKFLNA
-217 IKDIEDKK
+217 IKDNNDKK

-234 SQMNTHIQMNF
+234 SQMNRYVQMTF
-245 IKNIRE
+245 KSEIRK
-251 KLFTEYLSCSNGNFP
+251 KLFKENLSDFRADVSNWD
-266 TKDSIEDVWN
+266 TLKSIFN
-276 KLQGIFKEAADNE
+276 NTTDNE

-301 KDGNSDKQTDE
+301 KDGKFDKNVDE
-312 NKDKNTNN
+312 NDNNKDEN
-320 EKPERFESVIKFP
+320 PERFESIITFP
-333 YFLLYVNAV
+333 YFLLHVNALLQDSS
-342 INKEEKGK
+342 NE
-350 DEKDKYEF
+350 DNLY
-358 DDKNLLNIL
+358 DDKKLLENLE
-367 KNNWEDEN
+367 KYCEN
-375 KETNAKYFIYAMLY
+375 EESAKKFISDMFKS
-389 CRILFDKYI
+389 RFLFDKYI
-398 IKKQNDDN
+398 VKRDYQDNDN
-406 NQINDKFILEYV
+406 NLELSLLTYTH
-418 KNDKGEMGNTYG
+418 NNGNTYLVNTYG
-430 KTDNNNNYEDDEDSK
+430 GESSK
-445 ETYNDKDY
+445 SIQEPLKS
-453 TRQQLIALQSLLRI
+453 LQSLLRI

-538 LDYILYRD
+538 LDYVLYRD
-546 GYKEIIKP
+546 GYKEIIEP

-573 NPENKERWED
+573 NPENNDGWRSDED
-583 EYLDCFGNLALV
+583 LHCFGNLALV

-600 SKFSNLSPK
+600 SKFSNLYPE
-609 AKIAQ
+609 AKVEQ
-614 YKGKDMIEQNP
+614 YKNKDMIEQNP

-633 TENDGEWTPEKAKE
+633 TENNGEWTPEKAKE

-654 TLAKEIN
+654 ILVKEIN
-661 GKNK
+661 SKK